1 MAQTLHER
9 RIVRDNADIAALVWD
24 MIDDGTDTLLE
35 IPVVN
40 VAAAAGYLGLVF
52 TWALLVEA
60 PALVGH
66 FFRELGSVLSI
77 FPRTIRNNFSSTR
90 ARDDARIARR
100 LNRELRG
107 MDSRQGRF
115 LPDRAY
121 AGGINL
127 IPGVYSITI
136 NFFNGACL
144 IHSERHENVPVQ
156 AGALNL
162 VTSYFF

>member
-1 MAQTLHER
+1 MC
-9 RIVRDNADIAALVWD
+9 
-24 MIDDGTDTLLE
+24 M
-35 IPVVN
+35 
-40 VAAAAGYLGLVF
+40 
-52 TWALLVEA
+52 
-60 PALVGH
+60 
-66 FFRELGSVLSI
+66 
-77 FPRTIRNNFSSTR
+77 FPRIIRNSFSSTR
-90 ARDDARIARR
+90 ARDDARIAHR

-127 IPGVYSITI
+127 APGLYSITI
-136 NFFNGACL
+136 NFFNGAHL
-144 IHSERHENVPVQ
+144 IHSERHENVRVQ